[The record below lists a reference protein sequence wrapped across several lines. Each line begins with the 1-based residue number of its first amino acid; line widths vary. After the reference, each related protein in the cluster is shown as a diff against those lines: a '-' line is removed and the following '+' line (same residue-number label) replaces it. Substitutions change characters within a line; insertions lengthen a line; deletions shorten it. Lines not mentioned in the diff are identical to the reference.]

1 MPSVAAFGHPTP
13 LFRRSSHGG
22 NCFAITEVFAC
33 KKVHNVCLLTM
44 HRRHL
49 RAIKNRGTEHT
60 TNKELP
66 EKTGKEAEVTK
77 SELTKYRNVLEAKQ
91 AELVRLVRNR
101 DGIVIEKS
109 SDALDEV
116 QHATERE
123 LAFRNLDREFNLLRS
138 VRAALRRI
146 EDGSFGVC
154 LHCEEDI
161 SPKRLAAVPWTP
173 FCIQC
178 QVIADRSQSDS
189 ADNLDEF
196 LVNAA

>member
-1 MPSVAAFGHPTP
+1 MPQT
-13 LFRRSSHGG
+13 R
-22 NCFAITEVFAC
+22 
-33 KKVHNVCLLTM
+33 
-44 HRRHL
+44 
-49 RAIKNRGTEHT
+49 
-60 TNKELP
+60 ELP
-66 EKTGKEAEVTK
+66 ETTGKEAEMTK

-154 LHCEEDI
+154 LHCDEDI

-189 ADNLDEF
+189 ADNLAEF

>member
-1 MPSVAAFGHPTP
+1 M
-13 LFRRSSHGG
+13 
-22 NCFAITEVFAC
+22 
-33 KKVHNVCLLTM
+33 
-44 HRRHL
+44 
-49 RAIKNRGTEHT
+49 
-60 TNKELP
+60 
-66 EKTGKEAEVTK
+66 TK
-77 SELTKYRNVLEAKQ
+77 SELTKYRNVLETKQ

-101 DGIVIEKS
+101 DGIAIEKS

-154 LHCEEDI
+154 LHCEGDI
-161 SPKRLAAVPWTP
+161 SLKRLAAVPWTA

-178 QVIADRSQSDS
+178 QEIIDRHQGDGV
-189 ADNLDEF
+189 NELDEWLF
-196 LVNAA
+196 NAA